1 MKKKWMLAAL
11 AAVMSVSMTSP
22 VLAGHIYAGE
32 GVEKTVSYDADGNKV
47 ITLTFDPA
55 QMPEELKQK
64 FGMTTEISA
73 ESSAVSETVKK
84 PEMNHL
90 RLTKP
95 PEIGETLGDIFNEE
109 SQRFTENYRHATI
122 GECTWYAEGRVKEV
136 YGVELP
142 YMGCA
147 KEWLKSAQQAESLA
161 AITDLT
167 DVPEQSV
174 AVFAPAWDAETRLGH
189 VEFVEYVSRD
199 EDGKP
204 VDIYFTEANGG
215 NDIEKGK
222 YNAGID
228 GAVRR
233 KSFEEFTNQYG
244 LRLIG
249 YVVPKQENN

>member
-11 AAVMSVSMTSP
+11 AAMMSLSMASP
-22 VLAGHIYAGE
+22 VLAGHIYVGE
-32 GVEKTVSYDADGNKV
+32 GVEKTVSYDAGGNKV

-73 ESSAVSETVKK
+73 ESSAVSETARTPKIS
-84 PEMNHL
+84 PI
-90 RLTKP
+90 RLTEL
-95 PEIGETLGDIFNEE
+95 PEIGATLGNIFNEE

-147 KEWLKSAQQAESLA
+147 KEWLASAQQEESLEA
-161 AITDLT
+161 VTDLT

-174 AVFAPAWDAETRLGH
+174 AVFAPAWSAGTRPGH

-199 EDGKP
+199 ENGKP
-204 VDIYFTEANGG
+204 VDVYFSEANGG

-222 YNAGID
+222 YNAGVD

-233 KSFEEFTNQYG
+233 KSFKEFTNQYG

-249 YVVPKQENN
+249 YVVPRQENN

>member
-1 MKKKWMLAAL
+1 MLDAL
-11 AAVMSVSMTSP
+11 AVTMSVSMASP

-32 GVEKTVSYDADGNKV
+32 GAEKTVSYDADGGRV
-47 ITLTFDPA
+47 ITLTFDPT

-64 FGMTTEISA
+64 FGMTAGNSVLLGANEVEKIAPIQLIS
-73 ESSAVSETVKK
+73 
-84 PEMNHL
+84 
-90 RLTKP
+90 P
-95 PEIGETLGDIFNEE
+95 PEIGATLGDIFNEE

-147 KEWLKSAQQAESLA
+147 KEWLANAQQTESLE
-161 AITDLT
+161 AITNLT

-174 AVFAPAWDAETRLGH
+174 AVFAPAWDAETRPGH

-199 EDGKP
+199 ENGKP
-204 VDIYFTEANGG
+204 VDVYFTEANGS

-233 KSFEEFTNQYG
+233 KSFKEFTNPYD

-249 YVVPKQENN
+249 YVVPREEKS

>member
-11 AAVMSVSMTSP
+11 AVMMSLSMASP

-32 GVEKTVSYDADGNKV
+32 GVEKAIGYDTNGNKV
-47 ITLTFDPA
+47 ITLTFDPT

-64 FGMTTEISA
+64 FRVTTEISA
-73 ESSAVSETVKK
+73 EPSTVSEKVKTSK
-84 PEMNHL
+84 ISHI
-90 RLTKP
+90 RLTEP
-95 PEIGETLGDIFNEE
+95 PEIGATLGDIFDEE
-109 SQRFTENYRHATI
+109 TQRFTGNYRHATI

-136 YGVELP
+136 YGLELP

-147 KEWLKSAQQAESLA
+147 KEWLASAQQAESLE
-161 AITDLT
+161 AITNLA

-174 AVFAPAWDAETRLGH
+174 AVFAPAWDAETRPGH

-215 NDIEKGK
+215 NDIEKGR

-249 YVVPKQENN
+249 YVVPRQERN